1 MIFIKSCQGFQ
12 VILGYVCYLKFDVGN
27 VSFDINV
34 SLNIFYFIN
43 LGSRNSKLIDQKLK
57 NWKLNLETKFVI
69 KSFKIV
75 VRKP

>member
-1 MIFIKSCQGFQ
+1 MAKVFQ

-43 LGSRNSKLIDQKLK
+43 LGSRSSKLIDQKLK